1 MGRTFWDILMWTII
15 AAMAVLIVS
24 NAKGV
29 ASLIGTFGDFWV
41 RETTILTGTNY
52 KLAK

>member
-1 MGRTFWDILMWTII
+1 MDHTFWDILMWTIVG
-15 AAMAVLIVS
+15 AMAVLIIS

-29 ASLIGTFGDFWV
+29 AGLITAFGSFWT

-52 KLAK
+52 RLAQ

>member
-15 AAMAVLIVS
+15 AAMAVLIIT
-24 NAKGV
+24 NAKNVSG
-29 ASLIGTFGDFWV
+29 LISTFGSFWT